1 MNRKQFLILVIV
13 LVVLGGAGLALFWQD
28 IAHYRESGARIGAKL
43 LPDFKVADVAQVRL
57 QDAHSEAT
65 LVNKGD
71 RWVVQER
78 GDYPANVQDI
88 SSLVVKLLELKVTQA
103 ETVGAS
109 LLPRVELV
117 APSNAA
123 STSAPGGK
131 EGVGTLIEFKD
142 KAGKVLA
149 SLILGKKVL
158 KKDPLNPLPNA
169 RDGVPAGRYVLV
181 SGAKDKVVV
190 VSDPLSAAEAKP
202 GKWLAKDFFKVER
215 VRTLA
220 VGPDGAAPNWK
231 ITRDVEWG
239 QWKFSGGGELDASG
253 AVGAVNALGNISFTD
268 VAVKPEEAA
277 KPMVAVAETFDNL
290 TYRIK
295 LAGKKGSDDYYLNVT
310 VAGEPPKKRVP
321 EKDEK
326 PEERERRDKEFA
338 ESLKRLEER
347 ISREKALAKWTYV
360 TAKSAVQPLLKDRP
374 QMTAHKEK
382 KEAPSR
388 TRGR

>member
-1 MNRKQFLILVIV
+1 MNRKQFLMLVIV

-43 LPDFKVADVAQVRL
+43 LPDFKLAEVAQIRL
-57 QDAHSEAT
+57 QDAQDEVT

-88 SSLVVKLLELKVTQA
+88 GGLMVKLLELKVTQA
-103 ETVGAS
+103 ESVGPS

-117 APSNAA
+117 APAA
-123 STSAPGGK
+123 GSSPQGGK
-131 EGVGTLIEFKD
+131 EGIGTLVEFRD
-142 KAGKVLA
+142 KAGKVTA
-149 SLILGKKVL
+149 SLVLGKKVL

-202 GKWLAKDFFKVER
+202 GRWLAKDFFKAER
-215 VRTLA
+215 IKTLA
-220 VGPDGAAPNWK
+220 VGPNGAAPSWK
-231 ITRDVEWG
+231 ISRDLDWG
-239 QWKFSGGGELDASG
+239 QWKFAGGGELDASS

-268 VAVKPEEAA
+268 VAVKPEEAE
-277 KPMVAVAETFDNL
+277 KPMLAVAETFDNL
-290 TYRIK
+290 TYRVR
-295 LAGKKGSDDYYLNVT
+295 LARKKGGDDYYLNVA
-310 VAGEPPKKRVP
+310 VSGEPPGTRVA

-326 PEERERRDKEFA
+326 PEERERRDKDFA
-338 ESLKRLEER
+338 ENLKRLEER
-347 ISREKALAKWTYV
+347 IGREKALAKWTYV
-360 TAKSAVQPLLKDRP
+360 TAKSAVEPLLRDRS
-374 QMTAHKEK
+374 QMTARKEK
-382 KEAPSR
+382 KETPSPA
-388 TRGR
+388 RGR

>member
-13 LVVLGGAGLALFWQD
+13 LAVLGGAGLTLFWQD

-43 LPDFKVADVAQVRL
+43 LPDFKVADVAQLRL
-57 QDAHSEAT
+57 QDAHSEVT

-78 GDYPANVQDI
+78 GDYPANVEDI
-88 SSLVVKLLELKVTQA
+88 GSLVVKLLELKVTQA

-117 APSNAA
+117 APGNAA
-123 STSAPGGK
+123 AAGAAEAK
-131 EGVGTLIEFKD
+131 EGTGTLLEFKD

-215 VRTLA
+215 IRTLA
-220 VGPDGAAPNWK
+220 VGPEGSAPNWK
-231 ITRDVEWG
+231 LTRDVEWG
-239 QWKFSGGGELDASG
+239 QWKFSGGGDLDASS

>member
-1 MNRKQFLILVIV
+1 MNRKQFLVLIV
-13 LVVLGGAGLALFWQD
+13 ALLVLGGAGLTLFWQD

-43 LPDFKVADVAQVRL
+43 LPDFKVADVAQLRL
-57 QDAHSEAT
+57 QDAHSQVT

-78 GDYPANVQDI
+78 GDYPANMEDI
-88 SSLVVKLLELKVTQA
+88 GSLVVKLLELKVTQA

-109 LLPRVELV
+109 LLPRVELM
-117 APSNAA
+117 
-123 STSAPGGK
+123 APGKAAAAGATGAK
-131 EGVGTLIEFKD
+131 EGTGTLLEFKD

-149 SLILGKKVL
+149 SLILGKKLL

-181 SGAKDKVVV
+181 SGTKDKVVV

-215 VRTLA
+215 IRTLA
-220 VGPDGAAPNWK
+220 VGPEGTAPNWK

-239 QWKFSGGGELDASG
+239 QWKFSGGGDLDASS

-347 ISREKALAKWTYV
+347 IGREKALAKWTYV
-360 TAKSAVQPLLKDRP
+360 TAKSAVEPLLRDRP
-374 QMTAHKEK
+374 QMTAHKQK

>member
-57 QDAHSEAT
+57 QDAHSEVT

-202 GKWLAKDFFKVER
+202 GKWLAQDFFKVER
-215 VRTLA
+215 IRTLA

-290 TYRIK
+290 TYRIR
-295 LAGKKGSDDYYLNVT
+295 LASRKGSDDYYLNFT
-310 VAGEPPKKRVP
+310 VSGELPKKRVP

-326 PEERERRDKEFA
+326 PEDRERRDKEFA

-347 ISREKALAKWTYV
+347 IGREKALAKWTYV
-360 TAKSAVQPLLKDRP
+360 TTKSAVEPLLKDRP

-388 TRGR
+388 MRGR

>member
-13 LVVLGGAGLALFWQD
+13 LAVLGGAGLTLFWQD

-43 LPDFKVADVAQVRL
+43 LPDFKVADVAQLRL
-57 QDAHSEAT
+57 RDAHSEVT

-78 GDYPANVQDI
+78 GDYPANVEDI

-123 STSAPGGK
+123 AAGAEAK
-131 EGVGTLIEFKD
+131 EGTGTLLEFKD

-181 SGAKDKVVV
+181 SGIKDKVVV

-215 VRTLA
+215 IRTLA
-220 VGPDGAAPNWK
+220 VGPEGSAPNWK

-239 QWKFSGGGELDASG
+239 QWKFSGGGDLDASS

-268 VAVKPEEAA
+268 VAVKPEETA

-290 TYRIK
+290 TYRIR
-295 LAGKKGSDDYYLNVT
+295 LAAKKGSDDYYLNVT

-347 ISREKALAKWTYV
+347 IGREKALAKWTYV
-360 TAKSAVQPLLKDRP
+360 TAKSAVEPLLRDRP

>member
-1 MNRKQFLILVIV
+1 MNRKQFLVLIAA
-13 LVVLGGAGLALFWQD
+13 LVVLGGAGLALFWRD

-43 LPDFKVADVAQVRL
+43 LPDFKVADVAQLRL
-57 QDAHSEAT
+57 QDAHSEVT

-88 SSLVVKLLELKVTQA
+88 GSLVVKLLELKVTQA
-103 ETVGAS
+103 ETVGVS

-117 APSNAA
+117 APSNTAA
-123 STSAPGGK
+123 TGGTRGK
-131 EGVGTLIEFKD
+131 EGVGTLVEFKD

-169 RDGVPAGRYVLV
+169 RDGVPAGRYVRV

-190 VSDPLSAAEAKP
+190 VSDPLSAAESKP

-215 VRTLA
+215 IRTLA
-220 VGPDGAAPNWK
+220 VGPDGAAPGWK

-239 QWKFSGGGELDASG
+239 QWKFAGGGELDASS
-253 AVGAVNALGNISFTD
+253 AVGAVNALGNVSFTD
-268 VAVKPEEAA
+268 VAVKPEEAV

-290 TYRIK
+290 TYRIR
-295 LAGKKGSDDYYLNVT
+295 LAGKKGSDDYYLNFT
-310 VAGEPPKKRVP
+310 VSGEPPRKRVP
-321 EKDEK
+321 EKGEK
-326 PEERERRDKEFA
+326 PEDRERHDKEFA

-347 ISREKALAKWTYV
+347 IGREKALAKWTYV
-360 TAKSAVQPLLKDRP
+360 TAKSAVEPLLKDRS